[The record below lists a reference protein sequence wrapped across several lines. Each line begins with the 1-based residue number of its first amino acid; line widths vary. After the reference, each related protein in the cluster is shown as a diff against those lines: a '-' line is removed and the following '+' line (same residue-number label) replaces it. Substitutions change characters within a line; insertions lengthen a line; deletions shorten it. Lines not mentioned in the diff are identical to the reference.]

1 MSRLALTGRKMNT
14 EEADPARGAAGRPR
28 QDEGA
33 SVNFRVRVGGG
44 NFCFESGG
52 YDYRGG
58 CDGGSYGGGR
68 R

>member
-1 MSRLALTGRKMNT
+1 MNT
-14 EEADPARGAAGRPR
+14 EEADSARGAAGRPR

>member
-1 MSRLALTGRKMNT
+1 MSRPALAGRKMNA

-28 QDEGA
+28 QDGGA
-33 SVNFRVRVGGG
+33 SATFRVRVGDG

-52 YDYRGG
+52 YDYRSG
-58 CDGGSYGGGR
+58 CDGASYGGGR